1 MIHFRYVK
9 WKNFLSTGNIS
20 NTIQFDKNQPTLV
33 IGDNGAG
40 KSPVLDALCFV
51 LFGKAYRSIKKAQL
65 VNSINQRDCEVE
77 IEFQIGTNLFK
88 VIRGI
93 KPNIFQIFRNGK
105 FLDQDAHSKDFQ
117 KILEEQI
124 LKLNFRSF
132 TQVVILGSSCFI
144 PFMQLPTSHRREI
157 VEQILDI
164 QIFSTMN
171 LLLKQHYKMVSSEVT
186 ELSVQNRLNE
196 SNKKLQE
203 KHLGNIEEIS
213 SKRIAALIKE
223 KEGYYTDLAKKQ
235 QEVENLQEKIK
246 NLIQAEAE
254 HDKLTSLKIMLES
267 KIGNTQKKIKFFD
280 EKDSCDVC
288 EQPIDKSFGQTRVQD
303 LNHRVVEYETGLDE
317 MKTEL
322 DSLYS
327 NIQEMSK
334 HSRTINGVNTE
345 IKSITGLLER
355 CQNDLDK
362 LNDEKGKTDKI
373 KQEITELEAK
383 ITNVDDQIKELKQEN
398 FYLDI
403 CKNLL
408 HDTGIKSK
416 IIKQY
421 LPIMNQT
428 IQRYLGI
435 LDFYVNF
442 TLNETFEETIKS
454 RYRDDFSYAS
464 FSEGE
469 KMRIDLALMFTW
481 REIARIKNST
491 NTNLLILDEVFDSS
505 LDASG
510 TDDFLKILNSFD
522 TKQNIF
528 VISHKGDIL
537 YDKFSSIVKFSKV
550 KNFSKIVES

>member
-9 WKNFLSTGNIS
+9 WRNFLSTGNIS
-20 NTIQFDKNQPTLV
+20 NTIQFDKNQTTLV

-40 KSPVLDALCFV
+40 KSTVLDALCFV
-51 LFGKAYRSIKKAQL
+51 LFGKAYRPIKKAQL

-93 KPNIFQIFRNGK
+93 KPNNFQIFRNGK
-105 FLDQDAHSKDFQ
+105 ELDQDAHSKDFQ

-124 LKLNFRSF
+124 LKLNYRSF

-144 PFMQLPTSHRREI
+144 PFMQLPTSHRREV
-157 VEQILDI
+157 VEDILDI
-164 QIFSTMN
+164 KIFSIMN
-171 LLLKQHYKMVSSEVT
+171 LLLKQHYKMVGTEVT

-196 SNKKLQE
+196 SNKQLQE

-213 SKRIAALIKE
+213 SERIKA
-223 KEGYYTDLAKKQ
+223 
-235 QEVENLQEKIK
+235 LQEEKVGYQKELASKRLKVSELEEKITT
-246 NLIQAEAE
+246 LIRTEAD
-254 HDKLTSLKIMLES
+254 HDKLSSLKIMLES
-267 KIGNTQKKIKFFD
+267 RKTNTEKKIKFFD
-280 EKDSCDVC
+280 EKDNCDVC
-288 EQPIDKSFGQTRVQD
+288 EQPIDKSFSQTRVQD
-303 LNHRVVEYETGLDE
+303 LNHKVVEYEAGLDE
-317 MKTEL
+317 MKKEL
-322 DSLYS
+322 NSLHS
-327 NIQEMSK
+327 SIQEMSG
-334 HSRTINGVNTE
+334 HSRTLVGVNTE

-373 KQEITELEAK
+373 KEEIAELDAK

-421 LPIMNQT
+421 LPVMNQT

-442 TLNETFEETIKS
+442 TLNEQFEETIKS

-481 REIARIKNST
+481 REIARLKNST
-491 NTNLLILDEVFDSS
+491 NTNLLIMDEVFDSS

-510 TDDFLKILNSFD
+510 TDDFLKILNSFEI
-522 TKQNIF
+522 KQNIF
-528 VISHKGDIL
+528 VISHKGDVL
-537 YDKFSSIVKFSKV
+537 FDKFNSIIKFEKQ
-550 KNFSKIVES
+550 KNFSKMIES

>member
-9 WKNFLSTGNIS
+9 WRNFLATGNLPS
-20 NTIQFDKNQPTLV
+20 TVQLDKNQTTLV

-40 KSPVLDALCFV
+40 KSTVLDALCFV
-51 LFGKAYRSIKKAQL
+51 LFGKAYRPIKKAQL

-93 KPNIFQIFRNGK
+93 KPNNFQIFRNGK
-105 FLDQDAHSKDFQ
+105 EFDQDAHSKDFQ

-124 LKLNFRSF
+124 LKLNYRSF

-144 PFMQLPTSHRREI
+144 PFMQLPTSHRREV
-157 VEQILDI
+157 VEDILDI
-164 QIFSTMN
+164 KIFSIMN
-171 LLLKQHYKMVSSEVT
+171 LLLKQHYKMVGTEVT

-196 SNKKLQE
+196 SNKQLQE

-213 SKRIAALIKE
+213 NDRIKALCEE
-223 KEGYYTDLAKKQ
+223 KEGYQSNLATKKL
-235 QEVENLQEKIK
+235 EVEKLQEKIAT
-246 NLIQAEAE
+246 LIRSEAD
-254 HDKLTSLKIMLES
+254 HDKLASLKIMLES
-267 KIGNTQKKIKFFD
+267 RKTNTEKKIKFFD

-288 EQPIDKSFGQTRVQD
+288 EQPIDKSFSQTRVQD
-303 LNHRVVEYETGLDE
+303 LNHKVVEYEAGLEE
-317 MKTEL
+317 MKKEL

-327 NIQEMSK
+327 NIQEMSG
-334 HSRTINGVNTE
+334 HSRTLVGVNTE

-373 KQEITELEAK
+373 KEEIAELDAK

-421 LPIMNQT
+421 LPVMNQT

-442 TLNETFEETIKS
+442 TLNEQFEETIKS

-481 REIARIKNST
+481 REIARLKNST
-491 NTNLLILDEVFDSS
+491 NTNLLIMDEVFDSS

-510 TDDFLKILNSFD
+510 TDDFLKILNSFEI
-522 TKQNIF
+522 KQNIF
-528 VISHKGDIL
+528 VISHKGDVL
-537 YDKFSSIVKFSKV
+537 FDKFNSIIKFEKQ
-550 KNFSKIVES
+550 KNFSKMIES

>member
-1 MIHFRYVK
+1 
-9 WKNFLSTGNIS
+9 
-20 NTIQFDKNQPTLV
+20 
-33 IGDNGAG
+33 
-40 KSPVLDALCFV
+40 
-51 LFGKAYRSIKKAQL
+51 
-65 VNSINQRDCEVE
+65 
-77 IEFQIGTNLFK
+77 
-88 VIRGI
+88 
-93 KPNIFQIFRNGK
+93 
-105 FLDQDAHSKDFQ
+105 
-117 KILEEQI
+117 
-124 LKLNFRSF
+124 
-132 TQVVILGSSCFI
+132 
-144 PFMQLPTSHRREI
+144 
-157 VEQILDI
+157 
-164 QIFSTMN
+164 MN
-171 LLLKQHYKMVSSEVT
+171 LLLKQHYKMVGTEVT

-196 SNKKLQE
+196 SNKQLQE

-213 SKRIAALIKE
+213 NDRIKALHEE
-223 KEGYYTDLAKKQ
+223 KEGYQNDLANKQ
-235 QEVENLQEKIK
+235 AKIDKLEEKITT
-246 NLIQAEAE
+246 LIQSEAD
-254 HDKLTSLKIMLES
+254 HDKLASLKIMLES
-267 KIGNTQKKIKFFD
+267 RKTNTEKKIKFFD

-288 EQPIDKSFGQTRVQD
+288 EQPIDKSFGKTRVQD
-303 LNHRVVEYETGLDE
+303 LNHKVVENEAGLE
-317 MKTEL
+317 EIKKEL

-327 NIQEMSK
+327 NIQEMSG
-334 HSRTINGVNTE
+334 HSRTLVGVNTE

-373 KQEITELEAK
+373 KEEIAELDAK

-421 LPIMNQT
+421 LPVMNQT

-442 TLNETFEETIKS
+442 TLNEQFEETIKS

-481 REIARIKNST
+481 REIARLKNST
-491 NTNLLILDEVFDSS
+491 NTNLLIMDEVFDSS

-510 TDDFLKILNSFD
+510 TDDFLKILNSFEI
-522 TKQNIF
+522 KQNIF
-528 VISHKGDIL
+528 VISHKGDVL
-537 YDKFSSIVKFSKV
+537 FDKFNSIIKFEKQ
-550 KNFSKIVES
+550 KNFSKMIES

>member
-9 WKNFLSTGNIS
+9 WRNFLSTGNIS
-20 NTIQFDKNQPTLV
+20 NTIQFDKNQTTLV

-40 KSPVLDALCFV
+40 KSTVLDALCFV

-93 KPNIFQIFRNGK
+93 KPNNFQIFRNGK
-105 FLDQDAHSKDFQ
+105 ELDQEAHSKDFQ
-117 KILEEQI
+117 NILETQI
-124 LKLNFRSF
+124 LKLNYRSF

-144 PFMQLPTSHRREI
+144 PFMQLPTSHRREV
-157 VEQILDI
+157 VEDILDI
-164 QIFSTMN
+164 KIFSIMN
-171 LLLKQHYKMVSSEVT
+171 LLLKQHYKMVGTEVT

-196 SNKKLQE
+196 SNKQLQE

-213 SKRIAALIKE
+213 NDRIKALHEE
-223 KEGYYTDLAKKQ
+223 KEGYQNDLANKQ
-235 QEVENLQEKIK
+235 AKIDKLEEKITT
-246 NLIQAEAE
+246 LIQSEAD
-254 HDKLTSLKIMLES
+254 HDKLASLKIMLES
-267 KIGNTQKKIKFFD
+267 RKTNTEKKIKFFD

-303 LNHRVVEYETGLDE
+303 LNHKVVEYEAGLEE

-322 DSLYS
+322 NSLYTS
-327 NIQEMSK
+327 IQEMSG
-334 HSRTINGVNTE
+334 HSRTINAVNTE

-373 KQEITELEAK
+373 KEEIAELDAK

-421 LPIMNQT
+421 LPVMNQT

-505 LDASG
+505 LDATG
-510 TDDFLKILNSFD
+510 TDDFLKILNSLES
-522 TKQNIF
+522 QNIF

-537 YDKFSSIVKFSKV
+537 FDKFNSIIRFEKQ